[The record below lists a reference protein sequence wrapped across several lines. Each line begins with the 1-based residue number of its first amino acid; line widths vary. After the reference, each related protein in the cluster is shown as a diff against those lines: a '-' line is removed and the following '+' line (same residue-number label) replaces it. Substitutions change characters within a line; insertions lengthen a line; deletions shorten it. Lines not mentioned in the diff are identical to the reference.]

1 MAFGAPGGR
10 GGFGGRGGG
19 DRGGG
24 RGGFRGG
31 GDRGGFRGGGGG
43 RGGSRGGGV
52 RGGGVARGGRGG
64 GRGGDRGGRG
74 ARGGGRGGRG
84 GAKGGSNTVLEPHRH
99 PGVFIAKGKD
109 HMLVTKNLVP
119 GESVYGEKRISID
132 GGVEGTKTEYRVW
145 NPFRSKL
152 AAGVLGGLDD
162 IFIRPGA
169 KVLYLGAASGTS
181 VSHVADIVGPD
192 GVVYAVEFSPRS
204 GRDLINMAKKRTNV
218 IPIVEDARLP
228 NRYRMLLS
236 SVDVIFADV
245 AQPDQARIVIHN
257 AQSFLKDGGHVV
269 ISIKASCIDSTM
281 PPETI
286 FASEVQKLKA
296 SQFKP
301 LEQVTL
307 EPYERDHA
315 MVSAVYQRHQKQN

>member
-1 MAFGAPGGR
+1 
-10 GGFGGRGGG
+10 
-19 DRGGG
+19 
-24 RGGFRGG
+24 
-31 GDRGGFRGGGGG
+31 
-43 RGGSRGGGV
+43 
-52 RGGGVARGGRGG
+52 
-64 GRGGDRGGRG
+64 
-74 ARGGGRGGRG
+74 
-84 GAKGGSNTVLEPHRH
+84 
-99 PGVFIAKGKD
+99 
-109 HMLVTKNLVP
+109 MLVTKNLVP

-132 GGVEGTKTEYRVW
+132 GDVEGTKTEYRVW

-152 AAGVLGGLDD
+152 AAGVLGGLDH
-162 IFIRPGA
+162 IFIKPGA

-181 VSHVADIVGPD
+181 VSHVADIVGPE
-192 GVVYAVEFSPRS
+192 GIVYAVEFSPRS

-269 ISIKASCIDSTM
+269 ISIKASCIDSTA

-286 FASEVQKLKA
+286 FAAEVQKLKE

-315 MVSAVYQRHQKQN
+315 MVSAIYQRHKKEQ